1 MQAVLMTDTDGGRY
15 VILLIDP
22 DTGELEAFGPVDEV
36 TAAERAAAVRA
47 SVEAGEAG
55 EVGEVGVLVLPL
67 QSVHGRR

>member
-22 DTGELEAFGPVDEV
+22 DTGELEAFGPVDEA

-47 SVEAGEAG
+47 SIEAGEA
-55 EVGEVGVLVLPL
+55 GEVGVLVLPL
-67 QSVHGRR
+67 RPVHGRR